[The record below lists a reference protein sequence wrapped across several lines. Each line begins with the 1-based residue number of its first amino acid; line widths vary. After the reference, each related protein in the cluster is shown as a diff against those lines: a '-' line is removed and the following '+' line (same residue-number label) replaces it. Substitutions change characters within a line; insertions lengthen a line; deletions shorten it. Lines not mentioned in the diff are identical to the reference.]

1 MEIIMVITPDIKYL
15 DYVYKDGVKLFT
27 LVSEVVNLELIPGL
41 FVRALGY
48 NMVRIPKIRKEKII
62 KII

>member
-1 MEIIMVITPDIKYL
+1 MVITPDIKYL
-15 DYVYKDGVKLFT
+15 EYVYKDGVKLFT
-27 LVSEVVNLELIPGL
+27 LVSEVVNLELIPRL

-48 NMVRIPKIRKEKII
+48 NMVRIPKIKKEKII